1 MRRSHYS
8 AVSNEKTD
16 KSVRIWRLEMDGA
29 RSQAILMVT
38 FTEHNSEVW
47 RVQWN
52 ITGTILASSGDDGNV
67 RLYQCDFVDNSWKC
81 IRTIAAD
88 K

>member
-1 MRRSHYS
+1 M
-8 AVSNEKTD
+8 EGGK
-16 KSVRIWRLEMDGA
+16 WQG
-29 RSQAILMVT
+29 ILVAT

-52 ITGTILASSGDDGNV
+52 ITGTILASSGDDGYV
-67 RLYQCDFVDNSWKC
+67 RMYQIDHQDNSWKC

-88 K
+88 NHP